1 MLVTKKEVKQTSK
14 KLLSVLLAFVMVVST
29 VSVCFGS
36 IVFTAPTASAA
47 GGTATDAQ
55 WNTLAAALAN
65 DTVKGATFSGAA
77 NDYTVS
83 DPDGKIIAAV
93 EAYWSVFETLANKSP
108 ASGDPT
114 KNTNV
119 TGSTEGNRTINQVNE
134 SIKAEMSSRMGADY
148 TNYNVAA
155 FLTSLMSGA
164 SVSSGTGTEQ
174 GGEDTS
180 DDSKAPGT
188 NLSAVADIKLT
199 VMMESAITGYTNVED
214 LPAKVVTSKSFT
226 VKHGND
232 KFDYAYSTRSETT
245 SGCNPTTTTYHK
257 ETYKYFYYISGTSS
271 ANGAEIDTQIIKD
284 AGATLSDYE
293 AYFSMNMD
301 ELYATEAA
309 TLTTVSN
316 AVATAKSNVVTNFG
330 GGVFTHFFSAYAVDT
345 LVNDIAT
352 AKEVQV
358 IAPKLLKAYEDMEK
372 GYADIITDR
381 AALVTL
387 ATTMQVAIDAYNAA
401 SAAARAYC
409 TTKGFIVAD
418 VTTFRNAVLREIELI
433 DLRAL
438 IAEINTGVVPY
449 LTYNEAG
456 IDEGTV
462 TTAMIGAAL
471 TKIAGWQSQLAAF
484 KDADIAEIG
493 GAEFKAGL
501 SKLNDNLNYL
511 KTVAGYND
519 DFAAEYSKFAAE
531 IFSVTDNG
539 GDEAT
544 LLEALNKYD
553 SWYTGLKKLTAE
565 METVLGKELAQD
577 LFDGLNDVMVQRM
590 EDAYVAL
597 NAYLEAEIDYAYDL
611 FEAYTS
617 TYGEKVTMVSV
628 SEYRFM
634 QASIGLINV
643 DVYNFLNGTAN
654 FNLSADAVAKYTAMQ
669 KKFPQYQEFLD
680 SHGFSTYEQSTMD
693 DLQRP
698 DTEKDIARE
707 NEGGIYK
714 TSDADIE
721 KIIGLLDALL
731 KNDAI
736 KDLLGDLI
744 NKDED
749 GNPTGE
755 PFVLGSLIES
765 LLNESVFSD
774 SLINT
779 IIQFVYPIV
788 CKEFAKVWA
797 GLPSTFTVLGVET
810 GQSLAPTADVKDCP
824 LYLNDVETSIAAV
837 GVFLSP
843 ATLAKNLNN
852 DYGKNSGEYKQFT
865 DAINVLSS
873 ATTKAVYNKNG
884 DGDDDDTFTNPW
896 EDPALFKN
904 VYDEETGEQIF
915 NDDGTPKQVYKINW
929 GIDEAEDKRA
939 AFLDAACAAL
949 SGLEPLLLAILT
961 NHTQANANESDGAPR
976 GHKIGT
982 GKGTAK
988 VQALGFIP
996 LDLNL
1001 NIDPITLVLKF
1012 EGNDGWD
1019 NALAPIFEA
1028 LGLKNIPHG
1037 EELTTIRKILDD
1049 GLLKMIDQLIDRL
1062 NTDPVTFLLE
1072 ALPNLAYAL
1081 EGGLVKPLLNMLKTE
1096 INYYAD
1102 AQYTASLG
1110 SSQLAGSTLKYAMG
1124 SFPENS
1130 KDSNG
1135 VPTKWDG
1142 IKINIGE
1149 MINLDDLGLDIS
1161 SFQAIWDMIAGG
1173 IELLDGIAP
1182 PNAGKL
1188 ATMGKLVEKDTNR
1201 SAKTYTGGTAGKAY
1215 HIEANKADVLLFL
1228 LDYVLGS
1235 GLLQKFELPTE
1246 GFVADLIA
1254 SLTENSDIILAAVVE
1269 LLNQKEY
1276 DTLREYEWFNGY
1288 INGESVVG
1296 NSANEIYLNPENDW
1310 TETKA
1315 NYLYE
1320 NLDAI
1325 VAAVLTMA
1333 NVDFDEETE
1342 GVQNDLGELLGGLI
1356 DGLLTDKTLTAL
1368 AGLLAKLDLNALL
1381 APKAE
1386 EDADAPETVAEGEE
1400 EEAAAALDLDVNAL
1414 VAEFLNIDLAA
1425 IAAQYADIAAEL
1437 EADPEY
1443 VADFG
1448 VTDAASFVAALVE
1461 MLEPL
1466 SPVLDFILSGENL
1479 VITIEDKTVELVGYD
1494 SYNNAIIPILEAL
1507 GCDVVA
1513 SEDLDETSAL
1523 EATLTALLGKIES
1536 ITKSDAPIKAI
1547 IDILPGVFY
1556 FITSKGLSVS
1566 VRNLLQPVYV
1576 ILDTIRPV
1584 FDLDLNAT
1592 INGLL
1597 PEDFG
1602 IMLNIDD
1609 IGLDFIFDLLK
1620 KFVPNLDLSGLKDVI
1635 YDICYNANEDYT
1647 SASTL
1652 QTNWKRGAYTD
1663 EFSAADLLTVVLS
1676 FVLEW
1681 ATVAENGAALDEM
1694 LGTDGLISSIGK
1706 VFDDLDISYGTPNWG
1721 YWFADEDA
1729 FNAYLSNRESLE
1741 TTLHALTYP
1750 NDWSDEAAEYIADH
1764 IGALADMI
1772 IALIEI
1778 DGVKYESVAALLN
1791 NLVYGDFNIT
1801 VKEADE
1807 ENEAVVINYL
1817 FSDETINA
1825 LLGLLN
1831 GVLANID
1838 EALLGAGYILDVD
1851 VVGLKNYECTENI
1864 ETIEGF
1870 FAELAYILDTYAKG
1884 LVDVLFFGDDFRLA
1898 KKSDKT
1904 DTIVINGGE
1913 GYKYG
1918 LALILEALG
1927 CDAPAAEEATVYNV
1941 LDCLAAR
1948 IEAILANPVE
1958 KVIDLLPNLV
1968 YFLNANGAGVAI
1980 DNILQP
1986 VYGILDKL
1994 TVFGVNL
2001 DLADLLGFN
2010 LKYLSLADILALV
2023 EDMTEL
2029 DLEEAE
2035 KILVGLCYG
2044 DIKEA
2049 KYGYKMVVDR
2059 KDTITIILTTA
2070 LVLVS
2075 DEDFAAKLDEMLG
2088 TEVVSAIKTVFE
2100 SAPVTYKTPEWYA
2113 LDGDDIDYDN
2123 ATIGVIKHAIEYPN
2137 NWTEETAQYVAA
2149 LLESEEFSALVA
2161 GLIDS
2166 EAGYESLGALLA
2178 DKVNIYTPET
2188 LAAIQKLLGD
2198 LIGGL
2203 DEDLQELV
2211 KVGLGAADALLGADV
2226 EGLLA
2231 YDVSGVKDKE
2241 TFVAALTG
2249 MLMEVEGLVDWL
2261 LFGEDYKFFVDN
2273 DKNDIITINGGHG
2286 YAEGLA
2292 LVLEA
2297 LGVENLPDVYDMK
2310 GIETAEVVSAI
2321 LTATFDR
2328 FDAILA
2334 DPVVEVFNL
2343 LPNVLYFINA
2353 NGLTVAV
2360 DNLLG
2365 AINAL
2370 LLKLEGLGV
2379 ELDIASLVNFSDI
2392 LGVETE
2398 LALDNISM
2406 EAIIA
2411 LVAELTGLN
2420 LDKVADV
2427 LVGFALGRVA
2437 AYESVSSAD
2446 ITAKMYYHDDF
2457 AKADMVTV
2465 LATVAIITLT
2475 DDANADVVKGF
2486 LGENIYQLVLNL
2498 TNMGEVE
2505 VQDFNWKFTDR
2516 VGETFS
2522 ALATSDIYGNIK
2534 YGPLFTEDMP
2544 QYIADNFGEFV
2555 DNIVYLLGISIE
2567 GQNVDNLKDLING
2580 LLGGSLYNSKN
2591 VIAIRDALAGV
2602 LAGVTELKVNGAVVG
2617 GYIADILKLAEVAD
2631 INAVATVEVPEFSN
2645 DRDQFVASL
2654 CDVLKPLYGV
2664 LKYVLAN
2671 DSLTFFVN
2679 KEKTDAITLKGAEG
2693 YVYGII
2699 PLLETLDC
2707 ENILA
2712 PEAYYAAVEADGS
2725 VLLTS
2730 ILNPLLDRVDEI
2742 LADDPAQEILDMLPN
2757 LIYFINSN
2765 GVDTVV
2771 KNTLAAVFK
2780 LLEAIEPIAVI
2791 DLYAL
2796 IGVDLA
2802 EINFE
2807 WLFNKALELLANA
2820 GYEFEDLNASA
2831 IAELTVGKLVDYKSL
2846 NGKDAYKMVYSEEGL
2861 ASGSKAEMVTIVMRL
2876 LITFIMHE
2884 NNQEMLIG
2892 LLKDN
2897 FNMTPDAEKYVRG
2910 VIGLYAT
2917 IAVDT
2922 RLGMDQALATTYYMF
2937 YGADLGVDSALG
2949 GYKDINAEWLKILY
2963 ALGYEGPEDMSE
2975 SAKVIAGILGLDI
2988 FKDIVD
2994 IEDGLAPNGL
3004 IAFFTKLV
3012 SLFNQFIDWIK
3023 NLFA

>member
-36 IVFTAPTASAA
+36 IVFIAPTASAA
-47 GGTATDAQ
+47 ATGVTDAQ
-55 WNTLAAALAN
+55 WNTLAAALNN
-65 DTVKGATFSGAA
+65 DTVKNATFSGAA
-77 NDYTVS
+77 NDYRVS
-83 DPDGKIIAAV
+83 DPDGKILAAV
-93 EAYWSVFETLANKSP
+93 EAYYVVFNALADRSP
-108 ASGDPT
+108 SG
-114 KNTNV
+114 
-119 TGSTEGNRTINQVNE
+119 SSAGNRTINQINS
-134 SIKAEMSSRMGADY
+134 SIKSQMSSRGVSAD
-148 TNYNVAA
+148 A
-155 FLTSLMSGA
+155 FLTGMLAGA
-164 SVSSGTGTEQ
+164 NVTATGTQQSSAET
-174 GGEDTS
+174 TS
-180 DDSKAPGT
+180 STGTAPKVDYSVPESIT
-188 NLSAVADIKLT
+188 LT
-199 VMMESAITGYTNVED
+199 VMMENAILGYDSVDE
-214 LPAKVVTSKSFT
+214 LPEKVVTSKSFT
-226 VKHGND
+226 VTHKND
-232 KFDYAYSTRSETT
+232 KYDYTSTNRKVTEG
-245 SGCNPTTTTYHK
+245 SGCDAKEVTYYTHK
-257 ETYKYFYYISGTSS
+257 YTYYTYVS
-271 ANGAEIDTQIIKD
+271 AAVSAVNGENKETQIIKN
-284 AGATLSDYE
+284 AGATLADYE
-293 AYFSMNMD
+293 AYFSKSMD

-316 AVATAKSNVVTNFG
+316 AVAKAKKDVVDNFG
-330 GGVFTHFFSAYAVDT
+330 SGVFTHFFSAYAVDT

-358 IAPKLLKAYEDMEK
+358 LAPKLLKAYEDMEK
-372 GYADIITDR
+372 GYDDIITDR

-438 IAEINTGVVPY
+438 VAKIFADTAPFYTYDVDGIAANAVTSTDIGTAINTV
-449 LTYNEAG
+449 ASF
-456 IDEGTV
+456 I
-462 TTAMIGAAL
+462 
-471 TKIAGWQSQLAAF
+471 SQLGAF
-484 KDADIAEIG
+484 KAADILDV
-493 GAEFKAGL
+493 AEFDLVADLTNLK
-501 SKLNDNLNYL
+501 NNLNYL
-511 KTVAGYND
+511 ASVAGYED
-519 DFAAEYSKFAAE
+519 RFSAEYAE
-531 IFSVTDNG
+531 YAKSLFFGAESYDDIG
-539 GDEAT
+539 ALLDE
-544 LLEALNKYD
+544 LKKYD
-553 SWYTGLKKLTAE
+553 SWYTGLKSLINE
-565 METVLGKELAQD
+565 MKSALGEEVANK
-577 LFDGLNDVMVQRM
+577 LFDDLNNVMVTRM
-590 EDAYVAL
+590 DDAYVAL
-597 NAYLEAEIDYAYDL
+597 NTLLEGQIDYAYDL
-611 FEAYTS
+611 FRAFVD
-617 TYGEKVTMVSV
+617 GGNDVITMANVSF
-628 SEYRFM
+628 YNKM
-634 QASIGLINV
+634 KGSIGLINV
-643 DVYNFLNGTAN
+643 DAYNYLKGETAH
-654 FNLSADAVAKYTAMQ
+654 FKLSQTAIDKYNEMQ
-669 KKFPQYQEFLD
+669 RDFPQYDEFLKT
-680 SHGFSTYEQSTMD
+680 HGFSSYVQTTMD

-707 NEGGIYK
+707 NEGGIYY

-721 KIIGLLDALL
+721 KIIDLLDALL

-736 KDLLGDLI
+736 KTLLGQLI

-755 PFVLGSLIES
+755 AFELGALVEN

-774 SLINT
+774 SLVNT

-788 CKEFAKVWA
+788 AKEFAKVWA
-797 GLPSTFTVLGVET
+797 GLPET
-810 GQSLAPTADVKDCP
+810 ITIPDVPAGIGSLTADVTAK
-824 LYLNDVETSIAAV
+824 LSLSDVETAIASV
-837 GVFLSP
+837 GVFLAPS
-843 ATLAKNLNN
+843 TLAKNLNN
-852 DYGKNSGEYKQFT
+852 EYGENSGEYKGYTQV
-865 DAINVLSS
+865 INTLKSV
-873 ATTKAVYNKNG
+873 TTKSVYNLNG
-884 DGDDDDTFTNPW
+884 EGDDDDTFTNPW

-915 NDDGTPKQVYKINW
+915 NDDGTPKQVYKLEW
-929 GIDEAEDKRA
+929 GIDTATDKRA
-939 AFLDAACAAL
+939 AFIDAMCAAC
-949 SGLEPLLLAILT
+949 SGLEHLLYALLT
-961 NHTQANANESDGAPR
+961 NQYMANANDTDGVPR
-976 GHKIGT
+976 GSKIGT
-982 GKGTAK
+982 GSGSAK
-988 VQALGFIP
+988 VSIAT
-996 LDLNL
+996 LDLT
-1001 NIDPITLVLKF
+1001 IDPITLVLSF
-1012 EGNDGWD
+1012 SANDGWD
-1019 NALAPIFEA
+1019 NALVPIFEA
-1028 LGLKNIPHG
+1028 LGLKNIPHS
-1037 EELTTIRKILDD
+1037 EDMKTTREFLEK
-1049 GLLKMIDQLIDRL
+1049 GLFPMIDQLIGRL
-1062 NTDPVTFLLE
+1062 NNDPVTLLLE
-1072 ALPNLAYAL
+1072 ALPNLAFAL
-1081 EGGLVKPLLNMLKTE
+1081 EGGLIKPLLNMLKTD

-1102 AQYTASLG
+1102 ASYKVNAYITTING
-1110 SSQLAGSTLKYAMG
+1110 NMDKAMK
-1124 SFPENS
+1124 SEEP
-1130 KDSNG
+1130 
-1135 VPTKWDG
+1135 

-1149 MINLDDLGLDIS
+1149 MINLDDLGLDIG
-1161 SFQAIWDMIAGG
+1161 SFQAIWNMIAGG
-1173 IELLDGIAP
+1173 VELLKGIDA
-1182 PNAGKL
+1182 PNAGFI
-1188 ATMGKLVEKDTNR
+1188 ATLGELVPQKTNR
-1201 SAKTYTGGTAGKAY
+1201 SDRTYAATSVGGKTLASDEAW
-1215 HIEANKADVLLFL
+1215 HIKANKADVLLYL
-1228 LDYVLGS
+1228 IEWALGS

-1288 INGESVVG
+1288 INGEKVVG
-1296 NSANEIYLNPENDW
+1296 NSANEIYLNPGNDW
-1310 TETKA
+1310 TELKA
-1315 NYLYE
+1315 DYLYN

-1342 GVQNDLGELLGGLI
+1342 GVQNNLGELLGGLI

-1386 EDADAPETVAEGEE
+1386 EDADAPETVAEGEEE

-1479 VITIEDKTVELVGYD
+1479 VITIGEGKTVELVGYD

-1513 SEDLDETSAL
+1513 SADLETSAL

-1635 YDICYNANEDYT
+1635 YDICYNVATEYT
-1647 SASTL
+1647 SAAAVANTV
-1652 QTNWKRGAYTD
+1652 NGKAMKGAYTD
-1663 EFSAADLLTVVLS
+1663 DFSAADLITVVLS

-1681 ATVAENGAALDEM
+1681 ATVADNAAALDEM
-1694 LGTDGLISSIGK
+1694 LGTNGIIAGLNK

-1778 DGVKYESVAALLN
+1778 DGVKYDSVAALLN

-1801 VKEADE
+1801 VSEANE
-1807 ENEAVVINYL
+1807 EEGTEAVVINYL

-1825 LLGLLN
+1825 LIGLLN

-1838 EALLGAGYILDVD
+1838 DALLGAGYILDVD
-1851 VVGLKNYECTENI
+1851 VVGLKNYKCTENI

-1870 FAELAYILDTYAKG
+1870 FAELADILDTYAKG

-1898 KKSDKT
+1898 KKSDNT

-1941 LDCLAAR
+1941 LGCLAAR

-1958 KVIDLLPNLV
+1958 EVIDLLPNLV

-2001 DLADLLGFN
+2001 DLADLLGFD

-2049 KYGYKMVVDR
+2049 KYGYKMEVDR

-2075 DEDFAAKLDEMLG
+2075 DEDFAAKLEEMLG
-2088 TEVVSAIKTVFE
+2088 TDVISAINTVFE
-2100 SAPVTYKTPEWYA
+2100 SVPVTYKTPDWYA
-2113 LDGDDIDYDN
+2113 LNEDDIDYDN
-2123 ATIGVIKHAIEYPN
+2123 ATVGVIKHAITYPN

-2161 GLIDS
+2161 GLID
-2166 EAGYESLGALLA
+2166 ENYDDLGALLG
-2178 DKVNIYTPET
+2178 DKVNIYTPDT

-2203 DEDLQELV
+2203 DENLQELV

-2249 MLMEVEGLVDWL
+2249 MLMEVEGLLDWL

-2297 LGVENLPDVYDMK
+2297 LGVENLPDVYAMEEIDTEK
-2310 GIETAEVVSAI
+2310 VVSAI
-2321 LTATFDR
+2321 LTATFGR

-2360 DNLLG
+2360 ENLLG
-2365 AINAL
+2365 AVNAL
-2370 LLKLEGLGV
+2370 LIKLAGLGV

-2427 LVGFALGRVA
+2427 LVDFALGRVA
-2437 AYESVSSAD
+2437 AYKSVSSAD
-2446 ITAKMYYHDDF
+2446 ITAKMYYHDEF
-2457 AKADMVTV
+2457 AEYDMITV

-2475 DDANADVVKGF
+2475 DDANAEVVKGF
-2486 LGENIYQLVLNL
+2486 LGEDIYQLVLNL
-2498 TNMGEVE
+2498 CNMDEVK
-2505 VQDFNWKFTDR
+2505 VQDFDWKFTDR
-2516 VGETFS
+2516 VGDTFS

-2602 LAGVTELKVNGAVVG
+2602 LASVAELKVNDAVVG
-2617 GYIADILKLAEVAD
+2617 GYIADILKTAGIAD
-2631 INAVATVEVPEFSN
+2631 INAVATVEVPEFSS
-2645 DRDQFVASL
+2645 DRDQFVTYL
-2654 CDVLKPLYGV
+2654 CDVLEPLYGV
-2664 LKYVLAN
+2664 LKYVLA
-2671 DSLTFFVN
+2671 DKDITFFVN
-2679 KEKTDAITLKGAEG
+2679 AKKTDAITLKGAEG

-2712 PEAYYAAVEADGS
+2712 PEAYYAAVEADGD

-2742 LADDPAQEILDMLPN
+2742 LAEDPAQEILDMLPN

-2771 KNTLAAVFK
+2771 KNTLNAVYT
-2780 LLEAIEPIAVI
+2780 LLGAIEPIAKV
-2791 DLYAL
+2791 DLYEI

-2802 EINFE
+2802 EIDFE
-2807 WLFNKALELLANA
+2807 WLFNKALELIADA
-2820 GYEFEDLNASA
+2820 TGYEFETLDASA
-2831 IAELTVGKLVDYKSL
+2831 ILELTVGKLEEYKSL
-2846 NGKDAYKMVYSEEGL
+2846 NGKTAYKMVYSEEGL

-2937 YGADLGVDSALG
+2937 YGADLGVDNAVG
-2949 GYKDINAEWLKILY
+2949 GFKDINAEWLKILY
-2963 ALGYEGPEDMSE
+2963 ALGYEGPEDISE
-2975 SAKVIAGILGLDI
+2975 SAKIIGAILDLDI
-2988 FKDIVD
+2988 FEGIFDN
-2994 IEDGLAPNGL
+2994 ETGELAPNGL
-3004 IAFFTKLV
+3004 IAFFQQLV